1 MSIAETQPRGDVS
14 AENRKRF
21 DSEGFYR
28 AIAATVKQRGVA
40 WKDVS
45 RATGV
50 SPTTLTRMAQGRQ
63 PDAQGL
69 AALAAWSGINPADYV
84 RIEGRAEQ
92 PETLAIIST
101 VLRGDQALSR
111 EAADAIDVMVQSAY
125 ERMRTRRG
133 GGRD

>member
-1 MSIAETQPRGDVS
+1 MSTEDP
-14 AENRKRF
+14 KRF
-21 DSEGFYR
+21 DSEGFYKDL
-28 AIAATVKQRGVA
+28 AATVKQRGVT

-69 AALAAWSGINPADYV
+69 ATLAAWSGLNPADYV
-84 RIEGRAEQ
+84 RIDERADRA
-92 PETLAIIST
+92 ETLAVISM
-101 VLRGDQALSR
+101 VLRGDQTLSR

-125 ERMRTRRG
+125 ERFRSNKAKTRR
-133 GGRD
+133 